1 MVNDDDNN
9 NKIKIGVYFSGDKNI
24 NIYDVIFEILKKN
37 ALAKNINEA
46 LADSIGNRDSALN
59 VIYLLTKE
67 FVVDKITEKDFIS
80 LIEKKINVSE
90 EKAKN
95 LLQDIKEKLI
105 PLAVKIKIEEERIEE
120 IENPPVKNFANSS
133 PKKIQNFTEN
143 EIIQALSGPGP
154 ETKTG
159 KKLPPH
165 TETLTEKNKAKK
177 QNTRPDS
184 YREPIE

>member
-67 FVVDKITEKDFIS
+67 FVVDKITEKDFI
-80 LIEKKINVSE
+80 
-90 EKAKN
+90 
-95 LLQDIKEKLI
+95 
-105 PLAVKIKIEEERIEE
+105 
-120 IENPPVKNFANSS
+120 
-133 PKKIQNFTEN
+133 
-143 EIIQALSGPGP
+143 
-154 ETKTG
+154 
-159 KKLPPH
+159 
-165 TETLTEKNKAKK
+165 
-177 QNTRPDS
+177 
-184 YREPIE
+184 